1 LAPETEC
8 GEEGSTEERWMN
20 IHADLTETRM
30 LIGGELVA
38 SNSGAWLDSID
49 PATEERIGRAPAADA
64 GDVGR
69 AVAAAEAAFPAWA
82 ALEATE
88 RASMLRAVAARLREE
103 ADDLLT
109 IEVRDTGNTIGK
121 VRRDVATAGDALD
134 FFAGLAME
142 LKGETIPASAA
153 NLHLTVREPY
163 GVVGR
168 IVPFNHPLKFAA
180 RALAAPLM
188 AGNTVVVKPPE
199 QSPLSAGALARI
211 CRDVLPPGVANIV
224 TGSGIPAGDA
234 LVRHPAVKRLAFTG
248 SVATGMAVQRAAA
261 ETCVKHVT
269 LELGGKNPRIAFPDV
284 AAERIAE
291 LAVEGMN
298 FAWQGQSC
306 GSTSRLLVHESQ
318 YEEVLERVADRVS
331 AIRIG
336 DPLDPA
342 SEMGPLNSRA
352 HYERVVAMVEAGVA
366 EGAQLVTGG
375 ERPPGSE
382 FRRGFWL
389 KPTVFANVRP
399 GMRIAQEEIFGPV
412 LSVIRWQSEA
422 EAIEIANGTAYG
434 LTAAILTNDLKAAF
448 RVARAMRAG
457 YVWINGMSRH
467 YRGTPFGGYRN
478 SGVGREEG
486 VEELLSYSEAKTIH
500 VILE

>member
-1 LAPETEC
+1 
-8 GEEGSTEERWMN
+8 MN
-20 IHADLTETRM
+20 VHADLTETRM

-38 SNSGAWLDSID
+38 SGSGAWLDSID

-64 GDVGR
+64 ADVDR

-82 ALEATE
+82 ALEGRE
-88 RASMLRAVAARLREE
+88 RAAMLRAVAARLREQAE
-103 ADDLLT
+103 ELLT
-109 IEVRDTGNTIGK
+109 LEVRDTGNTIGK
-121 VRRDVATAGDALD
+121 MRRDVATAGDALD
-134 FFAGLAME
+134 FFAGLGTE

-153 NLHLTVREPY
+153 NLHLTIREPY

-211 CRDVLPPGVANIV
+211 CRDILPPGVANIV
-224 TGSGIPAGDA
+224 TGNGVPAGDA
-234 LVRHPAVKRLAFTG
+234 LVRHALVKRLAFTG
-248 SVATGMAVQRAAA
+248 SVATGLAIQRAAT

-269 LELGGKNPRIAFPDV
+269 LELGGKNPLIAFPDLEP
-284 AAERIAE
+284 ERIAD
-291 LAVEGMN
+291 LAVDGMN

-318 YEEVLERVADRVS
+318 YEEVLGRVVDRVS

-336 DPLDPA
+336 NPLDP
-342 SEMGPLNSRA
+342 SSQMGPINSRA
-352 HYERVVAMVEAGVA
+352 HYERVSAMILAGVA
-366 EGAQLVTGG
+366 EGARLVAGG
-375 ERPPGSE
+375 ERPAGSE
-382 FRRGFWL
+382 FRRGYWL
-389 KPTVFANVRP
+389 KPTVFADVRP

-412 LSVIRWQSEA
+412 LSVIPWRSEA
-422 EAIEIANGTAYG
+422 EAIEIANATTYG
-434 LTAAILTNDLKAAF
+434 LTAAIWTNDIKAAF
-448 RVARAMRAG
+448 RVARAVRAG
-457 YVWINGMSRH
+457 YVWINGSSRH
-467 YRGTPFGGYRN
+467 YRGTPFGGHRN
-478 SGVGREEG
+478 SGIGREEG
-486 VEELLSYSEAKTIH
+486 IEELLSYTESKTIH